1 MLWVRVRVT
10 VWVTL
15 RVMVRVRVRV
25 TVRVRVYVNVRVRV
39 RHGAGHVACHV
50 VGQGA
55 SRCGSGCMSMCGS
68 GCVSR
73 CGSRLGTL
81 TLLSP
86 VLKLRLFLLSS
97 SELSP
102 PQGRTRD
109 ALFQIVCRDGRV
121 VSLCADGADDAL
133 AWTLAL
139 QDARINTVG
148 FAQEVVASA
157 PPPYSE
163 HVHPQVYSP
172 GPYGDYSA
180 SPAHPTQIVYSADGQ
195 PYAVAHPYPYQYP
208 YQHQHQYQGGYVS
221 PGVNHVVIQERQRDS
236 GGDMALGML
245 AGAATGLALGSF
257 FSVF

>member
-1 MLWVRVRVT
+1 MAMVKSGWLHRQSSILRRWKSNWFDLWADGRLLFYKDQQRRDLEDELHMRVHCINIRSC
-10 VWVTL
+10 
-15 RVMVRVRVRV
+15 
-25 TVRVRVYVNVRVRV
+25 
-39 RHGAGHVACHV
+39 AAC
-50 VGQGA
+50 Q
-55 SRCGSGCMSMCGS
+55 
-68 GCVSR
+68 
-73 CGSRLGTL
+73 
-81 TLLSP
+81 
-86 VLKLRLFLLSS
+86 
-97 SELSP
+97 ELSP